1 MAVIEAILAVVGL
14 LALVRLIVGWQFRR
28 PTTESAPP
36 IEDDLAAPYRE
47 GLEAA
52 LRIQVVAQGLEQQM
66 YAKAIEHA
74 ETQPAPQSGVRYRTG
89 TSTCTKSKN

>member
-1 MAVIEAILAVVGL
+1 MSVVEAVLAVIGL
-14 LALVRLIVGWQFRR
+14 LALVGLVVGWQFRLR
-28 PTTESAPP
+28 PSEAPPP

-52 LRIQVVAQGLEQQM
+52 LRIQVVAQGLEQHM

>member
-1 MAVIEAILAVVGL
+1 MGVVEAVLALIGLAALVGL
-14 LALVRLIVGWQFRR
+14 VARWQLWQR
-28 PTTESAPP
+28 PSELPPP
-36 IEDDLAAPYRE
+36 IEADLAAPYRE

-74 ETQPAPQSGVRYRTG
+74 EVQPAPQRGVRYTTG